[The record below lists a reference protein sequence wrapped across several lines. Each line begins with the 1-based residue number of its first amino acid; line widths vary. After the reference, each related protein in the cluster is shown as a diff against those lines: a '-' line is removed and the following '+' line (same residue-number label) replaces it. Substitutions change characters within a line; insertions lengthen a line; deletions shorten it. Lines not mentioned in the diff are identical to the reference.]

1 MGSRDQ
7 LPDNWPFTG
16 KILRIAPPGV
26 KLRQLLRSNQR
37 PMAANSLRRRAGKH
51 FVFQGRRRLVAAN
64 HAKRPFVAACL
75 SKTVA
80 IFIFERANGARTGAV
95 QLGYRAEFMRCAANQ
110 FDMATKEPPSIL
122 KAESGSGVVP
132 GEELSRHFVGELVRA
147 AIRSLIAMRLT
158 GQSSRKFDPSP

>member
-95 QLGYRAEFMRCAANQ
+95 HLGYRADFLRCAANQ
-110 FDMATKEPPSIL
+110 SEMATKEPPSNL
-122 KAESGSGVVP
+122 LAESSSGVVP
-132 GEELSRHFVGELVRA
+132 NEELSRHLVGELVQA
-147 AIRSLIAMRLT
+147 AIRRLIAPRLT
-158 GQSSRKFDPSP
+158 GPCSRKFRL